1 MSDQAELDRADDSIL
16 SERVFWQFWLGST
29 ISLGG
34 YSIGMVAIPVVAL
47 HLLDASAFRTSLL
60 SAAFWAGWLLIGLPA
75 GVLVQRY
82 PLRGTQVAM
91 DLARAVAVGT
101 VPLAWFFG
109 GLTFEHLLAVT
120 LIVSLANVVF
130 STGNS
135 TFLPRIVP
143 RELLMSKNGILSG
156 TQAISQFGAPAL
168 GGLLV
173 AAVGPMACLG
183 VNALSYLFSSALLRG
198 LPRAQLRVS
207 HKAADASVRP
217 RVSMV
222 AGIREGLVYVFH
234 DPILRPCVL
243 AAAALNFA
251 CGVVIATIPLFVI
264 REIGRS
270 GAVVGFVMAT
280 EGIGSL
286 IGAAAVG
293 WVVSRLGSA
302 RVARL
307 SLYVSLAGAL
317 LMPFA
322 IGAPALLVFC
332 VANVIFTT
340 GVIMFGVVTRTH
352 RQLETPPEL
361 LARVMATVRFVSWGV
376 IPVGA
381 VTAGAV
387 ATIASPSSA
396 FLAVLASSLLAA
408 AFVRTSR
415 VSKLT
420 SLESDQTVRSQ

>member
-173 AAVGPMACLG
+173 AAVGPMVCLG

-207 HKAADASVRP
+207 QKAADASVRP
-217 RVSMV
+217 RVAMV

-293 WVVSRLGSA
+293 WIVSRLGSA

-396 FLAVLASSLLAA
+396 FLVVLASSLLAA
-408 AFVRTSR
+408 ALVRTSR